1 MSAVREAILKR
12 VQGRLFNYL
21 KTQPLFKDWKSS
33 DLWNLSIEITDN
45 NSRAINKLLDE
56 KKYSLSETD
65 MAIETVLKEVLVP
78 EIGKLRI

>member
-12 VQGRLFNYL
+12 VQVRLFNYL
-21 KTQPLFKDWKSS
+21 KTQPLFKNWKSS

>member
-65 MAIETVLKEVLVP
+65 TAIETVLKEVLVP